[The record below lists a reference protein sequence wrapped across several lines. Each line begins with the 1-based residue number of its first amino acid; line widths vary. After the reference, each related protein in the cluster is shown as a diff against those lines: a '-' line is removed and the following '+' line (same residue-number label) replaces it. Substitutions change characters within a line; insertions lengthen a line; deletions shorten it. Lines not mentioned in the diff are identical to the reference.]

1 MQKVLILK
9 GLPASGKTTYA
20 KELVAQGGW
29 KRINKDDLRSMLDS
43 SVHSKKNEKFINNL
57 KISIM
62 NGALING
69 WNVVIDDTNFFLQH
83 EENIREAV
91 EEIVRFYKVPVEVE
105 VKFIDTPLEECIARD
120 AKRGK
125 KSVGEKVIREMYNKY
140 LKKETLSTSSSSP
153 AKIPFNDNL
162 PNCYC
167 FDIDGTLAH
176 MNGKRGPFDWKK
188 VGQDEPDYALI
199 EILSALEEHTYNH
212 IIILSGRDEV
222 CRTETEEW
230 LEKQGV
236 NYHAL
241 YMRPENDNRKDT
253 IVKEK
258 IYRTHIE
265 GKFNVRAIFDDRD
278 CVVQMWRSLGLP
290 CYQVAPGNF

>member
-1 MQKVLILK
+1 MRKVLILK

-20 KELVAQGGW
+20 KELVAKGGW
-29 KRINKDDLRSMLDS
+29 KRINKDDLRAMLDS
-43 SVHSKKNEKFINNL
+43 SIHSKKNEKFINNL

-69 WNVVIDDTNFFLQH
+69 WSVVIDDTNFFPQH
-83 EENIREAV
+83 EESIREAV
-91 EEIVRFYKVPVEVE
+91 DEIVRFYKVPIEVQ
-105 VKFIDTPLEECIARD
+105 VKFFDTPLEECIARD
-120 AKRGK
+120 AKRGE
-125 KSVGEKVIREMYNKY
+125 KSVGEKVIHEMYNRY
-140 LKKETLSTSSSSP
+140 LKKETLSTPTTTKVS
-153 AKIPFNDNL
+153 FNDNL

-176 MNGKRGPFDWKK
+176 MNGKRGPFDWKQ
-188 VGQDEPDYALI
+188 VGKDDPDYTLVELASMIDHNTNDL
-199 EILSALEEHTYNH
+199 
-212 IIILSGRDEV
+212 IIILSARDEV
-222 CRTETEEW
+222 CRTETEAW
-230 LEKQGV
+230 LKKHGV
-236 NYHAL
+236 TYYAL

-253 IVKEK
+253 IVKEE

-265 GKFNVRAIFDDRD
+265 GRFNVRAIFDDRD

>member
-9 GLPASGKTTYA
+9 GLPASGKTTFA
-20 KELVAQGGW
+20 KELVAKGNW
-29 KRINKDDLRSMLDS
+29 KRINKDDLRAMLDS
-43 SVHSKKNEKFINNL
+43 SFHSKKNEKFINESKEVL
-57 KISIM
+57 M
-62 NGALING
+62 LGALNEG
-69 WNVVIDDTNFFLQH
+69 WNVVIDDTNFFTKH
-83 EENIREAV
+83 EVSIRKRVQELSRV
-91 EEIVRFYKVPVEVE
+91 YEKPIEVI
-105 VKFIDTPLEECIARD
+105 VKFFDTPLEECIARD
-120 AKRGK
+120 AKRGE
-125 KSVGEKVIREMYNKY
+125 KSVGEKVIRGMHSRY
-140 LKKETLSTSSSSP
+140 LKKETVDVQNP
-153 AKIPFNDNL
+153 AKVPFNDNL
-162 PNCYC
+162 AGCYL

-176 MNGKRGPFDWKK
+176 MNGKRGPFDWKR

-199 EILSALEEHTYNH
+199 EILSSLEENTYNH

-253 IVKEK
+253 VIKEE
-258 IYRTHIE
+258 IYRRHIE
-265 GKFNVRAIFDDRD
+265 GKYNVRAIFDDRD